1 MIWLIIIL
9 GYFIPLISILLIIY
23 YCELN
28 SGETFKEYFRQNEN
42 LLVATVVH
50 IRQEN
55 GDYYSMPIDAYNSI
69 KKQIKEE

>member
-28 SGETFKEYFRQNEN
+28 SGETFGEYFRRNEN
-42 LLVATVVH
+42 ILAATVVPVFN
-50 IRQEN
+50 IF
-55 GDYYSMPIDAYNSI
+55 GFIAFIIAPIIEKIGNI
-69 KKQIKEE
+69 KKP